1 MLSRTLVLKVAET
14 PAFKN
19 WIKRSRLTQGLIKR
33 FIAGEDVETALQ
45 IGQRL
50 NQEGFLVALDY
61 LGEDTQRTEDAEHAA
76 GQYIA
81 LLEHID
87 RTRVNACISIKLTQ
101 LGLDLGPEIARKN
114 LARVLDA
121 ACRLNNF
128 VWIDMES
135 SKHTQQILD
144 LFCEMYPDYPN
155 SGTVLQSYLYRTP
168 DDLERLLQLGARVRL
183 VKGAYAE
190 PREVAYPDKK
200 SVDRQFKILMERL
213 LEQGKEP
220 AIATHD
226 VRLIAHA
233 KRYAAELGLD
243 KSQFEFQLLYGIS
256 RELQKQLVTEG
267 YRTLIYVPYG
277 EQWYPYFSRRLAER
291 PANLY
296 FILRSLFRK

>member
-45 IGQRL
+45 ITRQL

-61 LGEDTQRTEDAEHAA
+61 LGEDTQRIEDAEQAA
-76 GQYIA
+76 NQYIA

-87 RTRVNACISIKLTQ
+87 RSGVKACISIKLTQ
-101 LGLDLGPEIARKN
+101 LGLDLGMDVARRN
-114 LARVLDA
+114 LVRVLGS

-144 LFCEMYPDYPN
+144 LFCEMFPDYPN

-190 PREVAYPDKK
+190 PRDVAYPDKR
-200 SVDRQFKILMERL
+200 SVDRQFKIQMERL
-213 LEQGKEP
+213 LERGKEP

-226 VRLIAHA
+226 TRLIAHA
-233 KRYAAELGLD
+233 KHYAAKLGLEN
-243 KSQFEFQLLYGIS
+243 SQYEFQLLYGIS
-256 RELQKQLVTEG
+256 REIQKQLVAEG

-296 FILRSLFRK
+296 FILRNLFRK

>member
-1 MLSRTLVLKVAET
+1 MLSRTLVLRVAET

-33 FIAGEDVETALQ
+33 FIAGEDIATALQ
-45 IGQRL
+45 ITQRL

-61 LGEDTQRTEDAEHAA
+61 LGEDTQRVEDAEQAA
-76 GQYIA
+76 NQYIA

-87 RTRVNACISIKLTQ
+87 RSGVNSCISIKLTQ
-101 LGLDLGPEIARKN
+101 LGLDLGQEVARKT

-200 SVDRQFKILMERL
+200 SVDRQFKIQMERL
-213 LEQGKEP
+213 LERGKEP

-233 KRYAAELGLD
+233 KRYAAELGLN

-256 RELQKQLVTEG
+256 RELQKQLVAEG

>member
-19 WIKRSRLTQGLIKR
+19 WVKHSRLTQGLVKR

-45 IGQRL
+45 ITQRL

-61 LGEDTQRTEDAEHAA
+61 LGEDTQRVEDAEHAA
-76 GQYIA
+76 NQYIA
-81 LLEHID
+81 LLEHIE
-87 RTRVNACISIKLTQ
+87 RSRVNACISIKLTQ
-101 LGLDLGPEIARKN
+101 LGLDLGQSVARKN
-114 LARVLDA
+114 LALVLDA

-200 SVDRQFKILMERL
+200 SVDRQFRIQMERL
-213 LEQGKEP
+213 LERGKEP

-233 KRYAAELGLD
+233 KQYAAKLGLD
-243 KSQFEFQLLYGIS
+243 KSKFEFQLLYGIS
-256 RELQKQLVTEG
+256 RELQKQLVAEG

-296 FILRSLFRK
+296 FVLRSLFRR

>member
-1 MLSRTLVLKVAET
+1 MLSRTLVLKVAELPT
-14 PAFKN
+14 FKR
-19 WIKRSRLTQGLIKR
+19 WIKHSRLTQGLIKR
-33 FIAGEDVETALQ
+33 FIAGEDLETALRVTRQ
-45 IGQRL
+45 L

-61 LGEDTQRTEDAEHAA
+61 LGEDTHRVEDAENAA
-76 GQYIA
+76 EQYIT
-81 LLEHID
+81 LLEQIHKSG
-87 RTRVNACISIKLTQ
+87 VNSCISIKLTQ
-101 LGLDLGPEIARKN
+101 LGLDLGESIARRN
-114 LARVLDA
+114 LERVLA
-121 ACRLNNF
+121 AARELNNF

-135 SKHTQQILD
+135 SKHTQATLD
-144 LFCEMYPDYPN
+144 LFCETYAHYPN

-168 DDLERLLQLGARVRL
+168 QDLERLTALGARIRL

-190 PREVAYPDKK
+190 PKAVAYPDKR
-200 SVDRQFKILMERL
+200 SVDRQFKIQMELL
-213 LEQGKEP
+213 LEKGREP

-226 VRLIAHA
+226 ERLIKHA
-233 KRYAAELGLD
+233 KQYAAALGLS

-256 RELQKQLVTEG
+256 REVQRQLVAEG